1 VTGKAGCR
9 FVTPCKSPA
18 RYAKPADMTIPTFD
32 DIQAAHIRIH
42 KRIHRTPVLTSQSI
56 NALTGAELFF
66 KCENFQKAGA
76 FKYRGAVNAV
86 LSLTDEEARRGVAT
100 HSSGNHAAALAL
112 AAQIRGIAC
121 YVAMPH
127 TAPPVKK
134 DAVKEYRAVIT
145 FCEPTL
151 ESREQTLEGILKQTG
166 AVFIHPFNY
175 LPVICGQGTAA
186 KEFLEEE
193 PDLEALL
200 VPVGGGG
207 ILSGSAISAKA
218 INPDIKVYGCE
229 PLNADDACRS
239 FHTGVLQPPLHPNTI
254 ADGLLT
260 ALSPLTFDIIRHKVD
275 DIFTVSEESIIKAMQ
290 MIWQRMKIIIEPSS
304 ATAFA
309 VVLENRDLFRSKR
322 TGIILTGGNV
332 DLNRLPF
339 GGR

>member
-1 VTGKAGCR
+1 VTEKTGYR
-9 FVTPCKSPA
+9 TVTPFMSAMK
-18 RYAKPADMTIPTFD
+18 YVKPAEMTIPTFN
-32 DIQAAHIRIH
+32 DIQAAHIRIQ
-42 KRIHRTPVLTSQSI
+42 KQIHRTPVLTSQSI
-56 NALTGAELFF
+56 NAISGSELFF
-66 KCENFQKAGA
+66 KCENFQKVGA

-86 LSLTDEEARRGVAT
+86 LSLTDEEARNGVAT

-112 AAQIRGIAC
+112 AAQIRGISC

-134 DAVKEYRAVIT
+134 EAVKGYGAVIT

-166 AVFIHPFNY
+166 ATFIHPFNY

-239 FHTGVLQPPLHPNTI
+239 FHSGQLLPSVHPDTI

-260 ALSPLTFDIIRHKVD
+260 SLGPLTFDIIRHKVD
-275 DIFTVSEESIIKAMQ
+275 DIFTVSEESIISAML

-304 ATAFA
+304 ATALA
-309 VVLENRDLFRSKR
+309 VVLENPGLFRLKR

-332 DLNRLPF
+332 DLARLPF
-339 GGR
+339 GKK

>member
-1 VTGKAGCR
+1 VTEKAGYR
-9 FVTPCKSPA
+9 TVTPFMSAMK
-18 RYAKPADMTIPTFD
+18 YVKPAEMTIPTFN
-32 DIQAAHIRIH
+32 DIQAAHIRIQ
-42 KRIHRTPVLTSQSI
+42 KQIHRTPVLTSQSI
-56 NALTGAELFF
+56 NAISGSELFF
-66 KCENFQKAGA
+66 KCENFQKVGA

-86 LSLTDEEARRGVAT
+86 LSLTDEEARNGVAT

-112 AAQIRGIAC
+112 AAQIRGISC

-134 DAVKEYRAVIT
+134 EAVKGYGAVIT

-166 AVFIHPFNY
+166 ATFIHPFNY

-207 ILSGSAISAKA
+207 ILSA

-239 FHTGVLQPPLHPNTI
+239 FHSGQLLPSVHPDTI

-260 ALSPLTFDIIRHKVD
+260 SLGPLTFDIIRHKVD
-275 DIFTVSEESIIKAMQ
+275 DIFTVSEESIISAML

-304 ATAFA
+304 ATALA
-309 VVLENRDLFRSKR
+309 VVLENPGLFRIKR

-332 DLNRLPF
+332 DLARLPF
-339 GGR
+339 GKK